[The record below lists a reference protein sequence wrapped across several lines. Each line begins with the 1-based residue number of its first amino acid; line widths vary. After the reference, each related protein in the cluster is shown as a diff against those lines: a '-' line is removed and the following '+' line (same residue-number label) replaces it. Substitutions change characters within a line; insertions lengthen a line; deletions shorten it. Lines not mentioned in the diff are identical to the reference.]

1 MSTTDA
7 AEAQATTMD
16 PPTRSRDMLSGADND
31 SESGIPMLTSTC
43 RNLLIDIPAI
53 PVVLAAIAMGMMRVP
68 VSVGR
73 ACASRT
79 ARNHGVAVIGST
91 RSISTSTRRIY
102 GPHSATTTLSS
113 TPTPT

>member
-1 MSTTDA
+1 
-7 AEAQATTMD
+7 
-16 PPTRSRDMLSGADND
+16 
-31 SESGIPMLTSTC
+31 
-43 RNLLIDIPAI
+43 
-53 PVVLAAIAMGMMRVP
+53 MGMMRVP

-91 RSISTSTRRIY
+91 RSIATSTRRIY